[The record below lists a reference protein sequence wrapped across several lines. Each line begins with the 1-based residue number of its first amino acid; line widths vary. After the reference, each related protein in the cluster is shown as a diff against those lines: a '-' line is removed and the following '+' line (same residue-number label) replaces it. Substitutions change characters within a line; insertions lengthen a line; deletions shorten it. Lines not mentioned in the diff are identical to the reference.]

1 MMNVV
6 EMQNV
11 EKSFGERILIEKSSL
26 TINAGEFV
34 AIVGASG
41 TGKSTLLNMFG
52 LLDKQTNGDLI
63 LFGEKNISL
72 TSRKAML
79 MLREKIGFI
88 FQDYGLVQDETVEQ
102 NLLYALA
109 YTKENKKQKMKEALA
124 EVHLE
129 ETLHKKVN
137 LLSGGEQQRIALARL
152 LLKPCDLILADEPT
166 GNLDCKN
173 REIVF
178 NILKHYNELGKTVI
192 IVTHDQDL
200 ANHCD
205 RIIEI
210 NNCKLH
216 ELTKHN

>member
-200 ANHCD
+200 ANHCG